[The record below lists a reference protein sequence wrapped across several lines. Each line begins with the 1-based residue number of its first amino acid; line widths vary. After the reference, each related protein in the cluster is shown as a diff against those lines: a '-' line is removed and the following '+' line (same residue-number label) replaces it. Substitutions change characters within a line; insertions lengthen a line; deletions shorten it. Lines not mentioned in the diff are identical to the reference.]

1 MYAGQWFL
9 TLFSYRFPLALV
21 YRVFDIIFAEGVEA
35 VFRFALALLIKNED
49 RLLKL
54 ASFEEILPFLSV
66 ELFDCYKV
74 LGGDATVEGDDA
86 PEEVWLEEAFVTDAF
101 AVRM

>member
-49 RLLKL
+49 KLLKL

-74 LGGDATVEGDDA
+74 PSPAAVEGEEP
-86 PEEVWLEEAFVTDAF
+86 PEEVWKEEAFVNDAF
-101 AVRM
+101 AVKM